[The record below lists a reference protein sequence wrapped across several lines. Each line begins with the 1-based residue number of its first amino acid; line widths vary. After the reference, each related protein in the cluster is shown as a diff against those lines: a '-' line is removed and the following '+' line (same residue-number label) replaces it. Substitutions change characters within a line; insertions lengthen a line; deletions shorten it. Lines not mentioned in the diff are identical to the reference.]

1 MAEALL
7 TIESIDLKPARQVP
21 AARKRVYIE
30 TYGCQMNVSDSEIM
44 AGALGQAGYAETP
57 DARLADVILVNT
69 CAIRENAEERVI
81 ARLSQLNGY
90 KLRRPEVVLG
100 VCGCMSKHLSEK
112 LVDRAPYVDLVVGP
126 DSYRRLPDLIGRL
139 SGEPALDVRLDRGE
153 TYVGVDPVRR
163 QGVNAWVTVERGCDR
178 FCTFCIVPYV
188 RGRERCVPAAEV
200 ARQAQGLAEEG
211 YREVTLLGQTVNAYR
226 DGEVDF
232 AGLLRRLCRIDGIER
247 IRFTSPHPSEFTPGL
262 IETMAEEP
270 KVCKHVHLP
279 VQSGSDRILTAM
291 RRDYTSGKYLGLVD
305 RIRAAMP
312 GVALTTDIIVG
323 FPGESEEDFRATV
336 DLMARVRYDSAFTF
350 IYSPRA
356 GTAAY
361 RELADDIPYDVKRG
375 RLEAVVALQE
385 RVSLEINRSL
395 IGQAARV
402 LAEGESKRSREQ
414 FHGKTEGFK
423 TAVFPRGAVRP
434 NTFVD
439 VRVTDATSHTLFGE
453 VVA

>member
-1 MAEALL
+1 
-7 TIESIDLKPARQVP
+7 
-21 AARKRVYIE
+21 
-30 TYGCQMNVSDSEIM
+30 MNVSDSEIM

>member
-1 MAEALL
+1 M
-7 TIESIDLKPARQVP
+7 P
-21 AARKRVYIE
+21 RKKVYIE

-90 KLRRPEVVLG
+90 KTRRPEVVLG

-126 DSYRRLPDLIGRL
+126 DSYRRLPELIGRL

-188 RGRERCVPAAEV
+188 RGRERCVPWAEV
-200 ARQAQGLAEEG
+200 ARQTRGLADEG

-232 AGLLRRLCRIDGIER
+232 AGLLRRLCRVDGIER

-262 IETMAEEP
+262 IETMAQEP

-291 RRDYTSGKYLGLVD
+291 RRDYTSGKYLDLVD

-312 GVALTTDIIVG
+312 GVALTTDIIAG
-323 FPGESEEDFRATV
+323 FPGESEGDFQATV

-350 IYSPRA
+350 IYSPRE

-361 RELADDIPYDVKRG
+361 RELADDIPYDVKRD

-395 IGQAARV
+395 IGQVARV

-423 TAVFPRGAVRP
+423 TAVFPREDVRP